1 MSMMP
6 GSMYDPKTNQQVPTA
21 RIEAPDD
28 PAAPDVK
35 PPRPKLPTRAE
46 KKAALAG
53 GLRASFGDD
62 FARRLLGEDVPRA
75 VIVDAVTCGETV
87 LSWARGHAAAL
98 QAAAWY
104 ARGKA
109 YADAAAF
116 DPHALDRPRA
126 CVATEA
132 RAIIEAGEC
141 RAREYERAFEAWR
154 LTGPFLCWQDAELL
168 GTVLIES
175 LAETEALAETE
186 KLAEVEVET
195 TETEPRKFFQ
205 RR

>member
-1 MSMMP
+1 MMP
-6 GSMYDPKTNQQVPTA
+6 GSMYDPKTNQQVPT
-21 RIEAPDD
+21 RDQTPDEN
-28 PAAPDVK
+28 AHVVK
-35 PPRPKLPTRAE
+35 PYLPKMRPHAE

-62 FARRLLGEDVPRA
+62 FGRRLIGEDAPHGA
-75 VIVDAVTCGETV
+75 LADAVTCGETV

-109 YADAAAF
+109 YEDAAAF
-116 DPHALDRPRA
+116 DPHALDRPLA
-126 CVATEA
+126 CVETSA

-154 LTGPFLCWQDAELL
+154 LTGPWLCSQDAALL
-168 GTVLIES
+168 GEVLI
-175 LAETEALAETE
+175 EALAETE
-186 KLAEVEVET
+186 KLAETEELAEVET
-195 TETEPRKFFQ
+195 TETETKKWFQ

>member
-1 MSMMP
+1 M
-6 GSMYDPKTNQQVPTA
+6 VPTA

-35 PPRPKLPTRAE
+35 PPRAKLPTHAE
-46 KKAALAG
+46 RKAALINQ
-53 GLRASFGDD
+53 LRAEFGED
-62 FARRLLGEDVPRA
+62 FARRLLGEDVPTPLLS
-75 VIVDAVTCGETV
+75 DAVTCGEAV
-87 LSWARGHAAAL
+87 LEWARGHAAAL

-104 ARGKA
+104 SRGKA

-126 CVATEA
+126 CVETSA

-154 LTGPFLCWQDAELL
+154 LTGPWLCFQPAALL
-168 GTVLIES
+168 GEVLLEA
-175 LAETEALAETE
+175 LAEYARAAETE

-195 TETEPRKFFQ
+195 TETETEPRKFFQ